1 MQFIERG
8 MVEIPI
14 YDREIPI
21 WYLRMIEKTIKKA
34 GWRCDETPSE

>member
-21 WYLRMIEKTIKKA
+21 WYLRMIENQ
-34 GWRCDETPSE
+34 